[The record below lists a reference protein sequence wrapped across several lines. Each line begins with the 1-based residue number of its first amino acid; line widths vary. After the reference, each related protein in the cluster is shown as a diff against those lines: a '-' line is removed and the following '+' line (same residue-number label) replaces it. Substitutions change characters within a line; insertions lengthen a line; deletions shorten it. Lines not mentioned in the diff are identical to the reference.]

1 MKVDI
6 WSDFACPF
14 CYIGKRK
21 FEAALEQFAHRDQV
35 EVGFRSFELA
45 PDAQK
50 NTGKDMNT
58 ILAEKYGMPYEQAK
72 QMNDQVT
79 LQAAEVG
86 LAYHMDSVIP
96 TNTHDAHQLTQF
108 AKQHGKANELV
119 ERLFKAYF
127 TEGLDLGDH
136 TTLAR
141 LAAEIGLNEQEA
153 LKALEE
159 ASLDQTVTEEL
170 QEGARLGI
178 SGVPFFVFNN
188 KYAVSGAQPSV
199 AFLEVLQQVWQEDQQ
214 QPLQVITNKT
224 SGNSGTGSS
233 SDPSC
238 SDGSC
243 SV

>member
-1 MKVDI
+1 MKIDI

-21 FEAALEQFAHRDQV
+21 FEAALEKFPHRDQV

-58 ILAEKYGMPYEQAK
+58 VLAEKYGMPYERAK

-86 LAYHMDSVIP
+86 LEYHMDSVIP
-96 TNTHDAHQLTQF
+96 TNTHDAHQLTHF
-108 AKQHGKANELV
+108 AKQHGKANEMA

-127 TEGLDLGDH
+127 TEGLDLGDLP
-136 TTLAR
+136 TLAR
-141 LAAEIGLNEQEA
+141 LAAEIGLNEHDA
-153 LKALEE
+153 LKTLEE
-159 ASLDQTVTEEL
+159 APLNHTVTEEL

-178 SGVPFFVFNN
+178 TGVPFFVFNN
-188 KYAVSGAQPSV
+188 KYAVSGAQPSET
-199 AFLEVLQQVWQEDQQ
+199 FLEVLQQVWQEEQQ
-214 QPLQVITNKT
+214 QPLQVITGEAG
-224 SGNSGTGSS
+224 GNSGAGSN

-238 SDGSC
+238 SDDSC

>member
-108 AKQHGKANELV
+108 AKQHGKANELA

-188 KYAVSGAQPSV
+188 KYAVSGAQPSE